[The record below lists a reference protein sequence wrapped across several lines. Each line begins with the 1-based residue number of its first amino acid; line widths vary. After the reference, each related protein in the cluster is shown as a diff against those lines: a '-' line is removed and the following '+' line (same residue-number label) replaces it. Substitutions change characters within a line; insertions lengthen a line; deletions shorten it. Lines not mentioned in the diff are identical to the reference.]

1 MLSEKEKLL
10 LSKFSPKRTRRG
22 SQDEK
27 IDDNLARAM
36 ENILDIKMKE
46 NSENNN
52 DVERKEAEITAKTW
66 AEVTGSASTSQQNQS
81 KYYEVAEK
89 GRIAA
94 KAAIKAERA
103 MEEVKKLQLQ
113 ADEAMKIAEE
123 YNKEANERK
132 LEARMA
138 FEETCNIS

>member
-66 AEVTGSASTSQQNQS
+66 AEVITTIEFL
-81 KYYEVAEK
+81 YH
-89 GRIAA
+89 
-94 KAAIKAERA
+94 
-103 MEEVKKLQLQ
+103 
-113 ADEAMKIAEE
+113 
-123 YNKEANERK
+123 
-132 LEARMA
+132 
-138 FEETCNIS
+138 